1 MKHLRDEICTPCLTP
16 ADARGS
22 LPLQRQVCAARDV
35 FSLCLPLC
43 KHADLCPWHFACWEQ
58 LIRTISYR
66 LYKTSL
72 LATTLDHSSSCCIS
86 DSNSFLPRP
95 SHLTA
100 GAAAVQCWSSS
111 RPREVQQTPQYHLPV
126 TILSF
131 FLEEKKKRK
140 VFTEH
145 KMLVSLY
152 TVLDPT
158 TDCFSPLQNSVVMHC

>member
-1 MKHLRDEICTPCLTP
+1 MDSRCFPGEFCMWPVLLEKWSSSVMWIQEFLMKHLRDEICTPCLTP

-111 RPREVQQTPQYHLPV
+111 RPREVQ
-126 TILSF
+126 
-131 FLEEKKKRK
+131 
-140 VFTEH
+140 
-145 KMLVSLY
+145 
-152 TVLDPT
+152 
-158 TDCFSPLQNSVVMHC
+158 